1 MNREYGKIKKK
12 LETLMPVENT
22 LKQARIIE
30 NIQTLIKS
38 KGNSVDNITIEE
50 IELAKII

>member
-12 LETLMPVENT
+12 LETLMPMENT
-22 LKQARIIE
+22 LKEARIVE

-38 KGNSVDNITIEE
+38 KGNKIEDLTEEE
-50 IELAKII
+50 INLAKII

>member
-12 LETLMPVENT
+12 LETLMPMEST
-22 LKQARIIE
+22 LKEARIIQ

-38 KGNSVDNITIEE
+38 KGNKIENLTE
-50 IELAKII
+50 EELNLAKII

>member
-12 LETLMPVENT
+12 LETLMPMENT
-22 LKQARIIE
+22 LKEARIVE
-30 NIQTLIKS
+30 NVQALIKS
-38 KGNSVDNITIEE
+38 KGNTLDNITEQE